1 MIDYVDR
8 QSAGGLVGRH
18 CSIGGSFLH
27 LLIQNTTFVSL
38 PNRIRKQQAS
48 HNKFSNGE
56 LRSKH
61 LKNLIL
67 SQIVQNER
75 FWILLPFSMAQ
86 PRSTE

>member
-38 PNRIRKQQAS
+38 PIRIKKQQTS
-48 HNKFSNGE
+48 HNECSK
-56 LRSKH
+56 RSWRAKL
-61 LKNLIL
+61 LKTLTI
-67 SQIVQNER
+67 S
-75 FWILLPFSMAQ
+75 
-86 PRSTE
+86 